1 MKKNLILLTITA
13 LISSVA
19 FSRIWRVNNNPGV
32 TADFTTAQ
40 AAHDAP
46 GVLAGDT
53 IHLEPSVTTYGGVVA
68 SKRLVWIS
76 TGNFLS
82 IHANQQYSPN
92 QGRLDFLQAF
102 ALGSENS
109 VFHVNV
115 EGAVSLGASGVRID
129 RCLIG
134 GSIDIS
140 NYTGNA
146 SNIVIINSYIRG
158 HLNIYAHNNNIVS
171 NNIFEGTLFVGN
183 ATALA
188 IISHNVFNAVSN
200 VVFTVE
206 NSTLENNIFSKANS
220 AISFTNCT
228 VQYNMSGAAGVLPS
242 GNNNQNNITMS
253 TVFIDDNGTDD
264 ASYVLKPGSP
274 AIGAGTL
281 GVNLGAFGGSSPF
294 KLALQ
299 PPVPAIYKIL
309 APVAPTGNT
318 MNVTFSTKSNN

>member
-1 MKKNLILLTITA
+1 MKKNLILLAVTA
-13 LISSVA
+13 FISTVA

-53 IHLEPSVTTYGGVVA
+53 IHLEPSITTYGGLNA

-92 QGRLDFLQAF
+92 PGRLDFLQAF
-102 ALGSENS
+102 SSGCENS

-115 EGAVSLGASGVRID
+115 DGFVSLGASGVRID
-129 RCLIG
+129 RCLVG
-134 GSIDIS
+134 GAIDIT

-146 SNIVIINSYIRG
+146 SNIVIINSYVRSYLQIT
-158 HLNIYAHNNNIVS
+158 AHNNNIIS
-171 NNIFEGTLFVGN
+171 NNIFEGYLYVSNGTM
-183 ATALA
+183 LA

-200 VVFTVE
+200 VVSTVD
-206 NSTLENNIFSKANS
+206 NSTLENNIFNKANT

-242 GNNNQNNITMS
+242 GNNNQNNISMAN
-253 TVFIDDNGTDD
+253 VFVNDNGTDD

-274 AIGAGTL
+274 AIGAGTM